1 VSLKRTIM
9 IVVGLWL
16 VAGAAG
22 LADRLPLPAAARSP
36 RQGPSDE
43 LRVFLFAGQ
52 SNMAG
57 ADALIGGTGD
67 KDLAAAG
74 EQIEADRRTLFTYC
88 SGFSDTGEYYYPWGD
103 VRGHRGTTYG
113 KGGSYVHG
121 PEVGFERTLWAAG
134 IRNIA
139 IIKVANN
146 FAKYEDGRSPW
157 VKPHSFYTAWQA
169 VVNRRLGELR
179 AKGYRPVVAGFGW
192 FQGIDD
198 GVHRRDQASYEAD
211 LRQIIADLR
220 AEYGSNRTP
229 FVLARSIDSVIAGH
243 DNMLPIRSGQVAVAE
258 ADPMA
263 DWVDTDDLGPYVR
276 KHHMT
281 AASQLKVGERL
292 GRAYLNLIDPK
303 RRGGA
308 KLH

>member
-1 VSLKRTIM
+1 MSLKRAITI
-9 IVVGLWL
+9 VGGLWL
-16 VAGAAG
+16 VAGAAAG
-22 LADRLPLPAAARSP
+22 LAGLLPLSAEVRVP
-36 RQGPSDE
+36 RQGPSDP

-57 ADALIGGTGD
+57 ADALIGGTGE

-74 EQIEADRRTLFTYC
+74 KQTEADRRTLFTYS
-88 SGFSDTGEYYYPWGD
+88 SGFSDTGDYYYPWGD
-103 VRGHRGTTYG
+103 VRGHLGTSYG
-113 KGGSYVHG
+113 KKGFYIHG

-134 IRNIA
+134 VRNIA

-157 VKPHSFYTAWQA
+157 VKPPRLHRLAGTGDPPT
-169 VVNRRLGELR
+169 RRARCQGLSTGS
-179 AKGYRPVVAGFGW
+179 GGFGW

-198 GVHRRDQASYEAD
+198 GVHRRDQPSYESD
-211 LRQIIADLR
+211 LRQMIADLR
-220 AEYGSNRTP
+220 ADYGGNRTP

-243 DNMLPIRSGQVAVAE
+243 DNMLPIRSGQVAVVE

-281 AASQLKVGERL
+281 EASQLKVGERL

-303 RRGGA
+303 RQGGA

>member
-1 VSLKRTIM
+1 MSLKRSITILF
-9 IVVGLWL
+9 GLCL
-16 VAGAAG
+16 AARAAG
-22 LADRLPLPAAARSP
+22 LAGHLPVSAEARAP
-36 RQGPSDE
+36 RPRPSDE

-57 ADALIGGTGD
+57 ADALIGGTGE

-74 EQIEADRRTLFTYC
+74 QQTEADRRTLFTYC
-88 SGFSDTGEYYYPWGD
+88 SGFSDIDDCYPWGD
-103 VRGHRGTTYG
+103 VRGHLGTSYG
-113 KGGSYVHG
+113 KKGFYIHG
-121 PEVGFERTLWAAG
+121 PEVGFERALWSAG

-146 FAKYEDGRSPW
+146 FSKYEDGRSPW
-157 VKPHSFYTAWQA
+157 VKPHSFYTAWQEL
-169 VVNRRLGELR
+169 VTRRLGELR
-179 AKGYRPVVAGFGW
+179 AKGHRPVVAGFVW

-198 GVHRRDQASYEAD
+198 GVHRRDQRNYESD

-220 AEYGSNRTP
+220 GDYGSTRTP

-243 DNMLPIRSGQVAVAE
+243 ENMLPIRSGQVAVAQ
-258 ADPMA
+258 ADPMV

-281 AASQLKVGERL
+281 AESQMKVGERL